1 MKHLLF
7 IFCAFFADNLALTA
21 QDAASILKS
30 IDRNLSA
37 DTRIIEYSMIVHGKR
52 NDRTLTAKSYTA
64 GDTKSYT
71 EYFSPAREQGTKM
84 LKLGKEMWIYAP
96 STDRTVMISGHM
108 LRQSMMGSD
117 LSYEDMMEDR
127 PLADRYVAEVLGSE
141 IHEGRDC
148 WLLSLKAKTDDVT
161 YPSQKIWVDKQ
172 RGVPLQQ
179 ELYAKSGQ
187 MLKRINLSE
196 ISQVEGR
203 WFPMKMRYKD
213 VLKDGEGTDWVVSK
227 ISFNKTVPVYIF
239 SKANLKK

>member
-1 MKHLLF
+1 MKYLLTPL
-7 IFCAFFADNLALTA
+7 CALLAATLALPA
-21 QDAASILKS
+21 QDAAAILKG

-37 DTRIIEYSMIVHGKR
+37 DTRIIEYSMVVHGKR

-64 GDTKSYT
+64 GAGKSYT
-71 EYFSPAREQGTKM
+71 EYFSPARERGTKM
-84 LKLGKEMWIYAP
+84 LKIDKEMWIYAP
-96 STDRTVMISGHM
+96 STDRTIMISGHM

-127 PLADRYVAEVLGSE
+127 PFEELYAATVLGSE
-141 IHEGRDC
+141 TIDGRDC
-148 WLLSLKAKTDDVT
+148 WQLSLKAKTDDLA

-187 MLKRINLSE
+187 LLKKVNLSE
-196 ISQVEGR
+196 ITQVEGR
-203 WFPMKMRYKD
+203 WFPMKMLYKD
-213 VLKDGEGTDWVVSK
+213 VLKEGDGTVWAISS
-227 ISFNKTVPVYIF
+227 ISFNKAVPEHIF

>member
-1 MKHLLF
+1 MKHLLSSL
-7 IFCAFFADNLALTA
+7 CALLAATLALEA
-21 QDAASILKS
+21 QDAASILKN

-37 DTRIIEYSMIVHGKR
+37 DTRIIEYSMIVQGKR
-52 NDRTLTAKSYTA
+52 NNRTMTAKSYTE

-84 LKLGKEMWIYAP
+84 LKIGKEMWIYAP
-96 STDRTVMISGHM
+96 STDRTIMISGHM

-127 PLADRYVAEVLGSE
+127 PLADRYEAEVLGSE
-141 IHEGRDC
+141 THEGRDC

-187 MLKRINLSE
+187 MLKKVNLSGIE
-196 ISQVEGR
+196 QVEGR

-213 VLKDGEGTDWVVSK
+213 MLKDGEGTDWIVSK
-227 ISFNKTVPVYIF
+227 ISFNKTVPEHIF

>member
-1 MKHLLF
+1 MKHLLTL
-7 IFCAFFADNLALTA
+7 FCALLAATLALPA
-21 QDAASILKS
+21 QDAVGILKS

-37 DTRIIEYSMIVHGKR
+37 DTRIIEYSMVIHGKR

-64 GDTKSYT
+64 GDTQSYT

-84 LKLGKEMWIYAP
+84 LKLEREMWIYSP
-96 STDRTVMISGHM
+96 STDRTIMISGHM

-127 PLADRYVAEVLGSE
+127 PLTERYEAVVTGSE
-141 IHEGRDC
+141 TLDGRDC
-148 WLLSLKAKTDDVT
+148 WLLSLKAKTDDVA
-161 YPSQKIWVDKQ
+161 YPAQKLWVDKQ
-172 RGVPLQQ
+172 RNVPLQQ

-187 MLKRINLSE
+187 LLKKVNLSE
-196 ISQVEGR
+196 IKQIEGR

-213 VLKDGEGTDWVVSK
+213 VLKDGEGTDWAISN
-227 ISFNKTVPVYIF
+227 ISFNKQIPAHIF